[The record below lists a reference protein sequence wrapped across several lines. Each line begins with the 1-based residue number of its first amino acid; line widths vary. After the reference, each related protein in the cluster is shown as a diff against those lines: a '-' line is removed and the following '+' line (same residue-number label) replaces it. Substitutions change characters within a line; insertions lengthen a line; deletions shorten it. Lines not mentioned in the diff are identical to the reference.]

1 MMDQTHIGYTMWQE
15 PPRNTMP
22 AVREI
27 NLPEAA
33 AMGVAVE
40 GSADSW
46 PGARSDPA
54 LPAFDAFNQQR
65 RYIDIFAKGT
75 APFQFSAAPSVPWI
89 SVSLPQ
95 GSIEKE
101 QRLWVSVN
109 LPASNPREVTPA
121 TLRGFVE
128 ANGYVSIEAEHYSK
142 NIASPAAR
150 WEKIDDYGRTLSGL
164 SVFPVNG
171 PSLDTGKNAPSLEYR
186 MYLFDAGKAEVDA
199 ILGPSQN
206 FVPGRGLRRS
216 EEHTSEL
223 QSPM

>member
-46 PGARSDPA
+46 PGAKSDPA
-54 LPAFDAFNQQR
+54 PPAFDAFNQQR

-89 SVSLPQ
+89 SVSLLR
-95 GSIEKE
+95 GSIEHE
-101 QRLWVSVN
+101 QRLWITLDQRNAPAGPSDGSVKTRGAGGAEVPVN
-109 LPASNPREVTPA
+109 LPAPNPGEFPPA
-121 TLRGFVE
+121 TLRRFVE
-128 ANGYVSIEAEHYSK
+128 ANGYVSIEAEH
-142 NIASPAAR
+142 
-150 WEKIDDYGRTLSGL
+150 
-164 SVFPVNG
+164 F
-171 PSLDTGKNAPSLEYR
+171 
-186 MYLFDAGKAEVDA
+186 
-199 ILGPSQN
+199 
-206 FVPGRGLRRS
+206 
-216 EEHTSEL
+216 
-223 QSPM
+223 